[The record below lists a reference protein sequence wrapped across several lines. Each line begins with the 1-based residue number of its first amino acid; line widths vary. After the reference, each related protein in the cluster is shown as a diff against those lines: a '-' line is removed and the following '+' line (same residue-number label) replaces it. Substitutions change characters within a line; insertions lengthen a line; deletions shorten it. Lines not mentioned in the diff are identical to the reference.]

1 MNSTIQ
7 ESISPTYIISSS
19 KICDNTFYQLQLLR
33 YSITRCTSQL
43 QYNGSIPRG
52 RQINNATNDALLKSP
67 YTILSVIH
75 QIPSL
80 ERPPMKPENS
90 NIKLSMNKLKW
101 NHLLDIDNYNSEQ
114 IQSVFTCTDQ
124 MLKILRSNNK
134 KTDQLRGKT
143 IILLFYEPSTRTR
156 VSFEQAGKILGADV
170 LNIVTKGSSAEK
182 GESLKNTALTL
193 QAMNADL
200 IVIRHPHSGAP
211 WALAKLLNQTKVINA
226 GDGTHAHPTQ
236 ALLDL
241 YTIKSHFGHLK
252 NLNVTI
258 IGDIL
263 HSRVARSNILGL
275 SAMGANITICAPST
289 LLPVGVRN
297 KTKKLFH
304 VPFKDINIQT
314 NISKALQNANVV
326 MPLRI
331 QAERQNLGLLPSLRE
346 YSSRFGLSKELLK
359 LADPNAIVMHP
370 GPMNEGIEIASDIA
384 HSDRSFI
391 QKQVEN
397 GVAIRMALLSK
408 IINAHE

>member
-1 MNSTIQ
+1 
-7 ESISPTYIISSS
+7 
-19 KICDNTFYQLQLLR
+19 
-33 YSITRCTSQL
+33 
-43 QYNGSIPRG
+43 
-52 RQINNATNDALLKSP
+52 
-67 YTILSVIH
+67 
-75 QIPSL
+75 
-80 ERPPMKPENS
+80 MKPENS

-114 IQSVFTCTDQ
+114 IQSVFTSTDQ

-211 WALAKLLNQTKVINA
+211 WALAKFLNQTKVINA
-226 GDGTHAHPTQ
+226 GDGTHAHPSQ

-297 KTKKLFH
+297 KTKELFH

-314 NISKALQNANVV
+314 NISKALHNANVV

-359 LADPNAIVMHP
+359 LADPNAIVLHP

-408 IINAHE
+408 IINADK